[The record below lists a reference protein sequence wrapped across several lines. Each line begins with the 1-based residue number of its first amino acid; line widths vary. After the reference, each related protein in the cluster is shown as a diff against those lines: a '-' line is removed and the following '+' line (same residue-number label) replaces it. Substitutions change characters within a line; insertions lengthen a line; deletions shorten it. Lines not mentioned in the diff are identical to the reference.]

1 MKRALLA
8 IAVSIVAVTISTGF
22 AASKNEEAGAPQAL
36 PPVKAVA
43 QEDATLSGKVV
54 ETMNAGGY
62 TYVRI
67 EKNGKKTWVAVPPTE
82 LKVGQ
87 KVTFYPG
94 TDMGRFTSKTLN
106 KTFDHIIFSPGMVAE
121 GGASAGVH
129 GAKKAAA
136 PVSTEN
142 IKVEKAAGPD
152 AFTVSEVHAKAGELD
167 KKTAVVRGKVVKVSE
182 AIMGKNWIHIQDG
195 TGDVS
200 TGSNKLVVTSQDL
213 PAVGD
218 VVTMKGVIYK
228 DKDFG
233 AGYRYS
239 VIMEEAAIQH

>member
-22 AASKNEEAGAPQAL
+22 AASKNEETAPQAL

-67 EKNGKKTWVAVPPTE
+67 EKNGKKIWVAVPPTE
-82 LKVGQ
+82 IKVGQ
-87 KVTFYPG
+87 KATFYPG
-94 TDMGRFTSKTLN
+94 TDMGNFTSKTLN

-121 GGASAGVH
+121 GASSGVH

-142 IKVEKAAGPD
+142 IKVEKATGPD

-200 TGSNKLVVTSQDL
+200 KGNNKLVVTSQDL

-218 VVTMKGVIYK
+218 VVTVKGVIYK

>member
-22 AASKNEEAGAPQAL
+22 AASKNEEAASAPQAL

-62 TYVRI
+62 TYVHI
-67 EKNGKKTWVAVPPTE
+67 EKNGMKIWVAVPMTE
-82 LKVGQ
+82 IKVGQ
-87 KVTFYPG
+87 QAAFYPG
-94 TDMGRFTSKTLN
+94 TDMGSFTSKTLN
-106 KTFDHIIFSPGMVAE
+106 KTFDHIIFSPGLVA
-121 GGASAGVH
+121 GGTSSGPH

-136 PVSTEN
+136 PVSTEK
-142 IKVEKAAGPD
+142 IKVEKAAGPG
-152 AFTVSEVHAKAGELD
+152 AFTVSEIHAKVGELD
-167 KKTAVVRGKVVKVSE
+167 QKTAVVRGKVVKVSE
-182 AIMGKNWIHIQDG
+182 GILGKNWIHIQDG
-195 TGDVS
+195 TGDAAK
-200 TGSNKLVVTSQDL
+200 GNNKLVVTSQEM

-233 AGYRYS
+233 AGYKYS
-239 VIMEEAAIQH
+239 VIMEQATIQR